1 MKVHISDVIVPER
14 LRKLDIT
21 KVDEL
26 AQSIK
31 QIGLLQPIVIDTE
44 NNLLAGNHR
53 LEAFKNIGYERI
65 ECKIVNLPEQK
76 RKLVEIDENI
86 IVSELSIIEK
96 AEHIAL
102 KECILQSLGIRA
114 TQKNNQ
120 YAYALE
126 GISSTTKELAAE
138 IGIGRRQYQKIKQVY
153 KINDDARLMLKNS
166 AIDDNL
172 DALLL
177 IERLH
182 DDGLQ
187 LEIAKRVKNGYDG
200 KIRQLIKD
208 IQNEILQ
215 NEILAKLD
223 NYESSNDGKVQLYQG
238 EFQQV
243 SQQIPDAS
251 VDLIFTDP
259 EYFQIVLYQDL
270 AKIASRVLVDGGL
283 CLCYIYQSK
292 LHDVLN
298 VMTKHLTYNWLICA
312 KNGGANGRDG
322 YGWFA
327 EYSPIL
333 VMVKGQKQ
341 KNSQFTADFVQSQPS
356 GKVYHEWEQSEVESS
371 YYISKLTNVGDVVLD
386 MMMGSG
392 TTGLSARQLNR
403 RFIGIEQ
410 NERTF
415 AIAKGRITNRDK
427 DCH

>member
-21 KVDEL
+21 KVAEL
-26 AQSIK
+26 AQSIN
-31 QIGLLQPIVIDTE
+31 QIGLLQPIVIDTD

-53 LEAFKNIGYERI
+53 LEAIKNLGYKKI
-65 ECKIVNLPEQK
+65 ECRKINLPEQK
-76 RKLVEIDENI
+76 RKLVEIDENLI
-86 IVSELSIIEK
+86 FNELSIIEK

>member
-14 LRKLDIT
+14 LRKLDYS

-31 QIGLLQPIVIDTE
+31 QIGLLQPIVIDTD

-53 LEAFKNIGYERI
+53 LEAIKNLGYKKI
-65 ECKIVNLPEQK
+65 ECKKINLPEQK
-76 RKLVEIDENI
+76 SKLVEIDENLI
-86 IVSELSIIEK
+86 HYELSIIEK
-96 AEHIAL
+96 SEHIAL
-102 KECILQSLGIRA
+102 KESILQSLGIRA

-120 YAYALE
+120 YAYAQL

-153 KINDDARLMLKNS
+153 KINDDARLMLKSS

-182 DDGLQ
+182 DDELQ
-187 LEIAKRVKNGYDG
+187 LEIATRIQNGYSG

-208 IQNEILQ
+208 IQNEISQ
-215 NEILAKLD
+215 NEILAQLD
-223 NYESSNDGKVQLYQG
+223 NYESSNDGKVQLHQG

-243 SQQIPDAS
+243 SQQIADAS
-251 VDLIFTDP
+251 VDFIFTDP
-259 EYFQIVLYQDL
+259 PYQEIMLYQDL
-270 AKIASRVLVDGGL
+270 AKLAKRVLVDGGL

-298 VMTKHLTYNWLICA
+298 VMTRHLTYNWLAVA

-333 VMVKGQKQ
+333 VMTNGQKR
-341 KNSQFTADFVQSQPS
+341 KNNQFAADFVQSQPPS
-356 GKVYHEWEQSEVESS
+356 KIYHEWEQSQVESS
-371 YYISKLTNVGDVVLD
+371 YYISKLTDVGDVVLD
-386 MMMGSG
+386 AMMGSG
-392 TTGLSARQLNR
+392 TTGISARQLNR
-403 RFIGIEQ
+403 RYIGIEKD
-410 NERTF
+410 ERTF
-415 AIAKGRITNRDK
+415 GIAKGRITSA
-427 DCH
+427 